1 MLLIP
6 NVGCSLYNWYMTT
19 FCFQY
24 SLDVVQINKEVPKPF
39 PHNTYRV
46 LVQNVEAVPIT
57 TVYIGKLS
65 KSLLDVLMLRYPRNE
80 MQISFFDRNGSFA
93 IYSYRPYRERYGHLK
108 GDMRLY
114 SRNSPLFLHYLAASG
129 CVQTLF
135 DQVNK

>member
-6 NVGCSLYNWYMTT
+6 SEGIRLYAWNMDT
-19 FCFQY
+19 FRFQY
-24 SLDVVQINKEVPKPF
+24 ALDVVQINKEVPKPF

-46 LVQNVEAVPIT
+46 MVQNVDAIPIT
-57 TVYIGKLS
+57 IVYIGKLS
-65 KSLLDVLMLRYPRNE
+65 KSLLDVLMLKYPRND

>member
-6 NVGCSLYNWYMTT
+6 SVGHGLYNWYMNT
-19 FCFQY
+19 FRFQY
-24 SLDVVQINKEVPKPF
+24 LLDIVQINTEVPKPF

-46 LVQNVEAVPIT
+46 MVQNIDAIPIT

-65 KSLLDVLMLRYPRNE
+65 KSLLDVLMLKYPRNE

-93 IYSYRPYRERYGHLK
+93 IYSYRPYREKYGHLK
-108 GDMRLY
+108 GDIRLY
-114 SRNSPLFLHYLAASG
+114 TKNRSLLLHYLAASG

-135 DQVNK
+135 EQVNK